1 MTGPVGDGGPG
12 GNDGALMVSGGGI
25 RVATDTVFTEM
36 AALRL
41 LQGEA
46 EQWRGQIGRVR
57 SLGVGPAPAWQ
68 PDDLG
73 ACVFGASVA
82 IDAVA
87 DRSGELADALEQAA
101 EEYGRLENG
110 LDTALRGTGAWMAH
124 TLGVPAPVLA
134 LWAATPMAY
143 LAVGSLLS
151 SAALGRTPSVVP
163 PWLTDWLREN
173 PRLLTNPAT
182 VALVRTLVSSADEAA
197 LGRLG
202 VPYPVAAAV
211 GDEGA
216 GILGAQSSA
225 FGLLVAAQAAGLL
238 RETPVRVSQVGSST
252 GRAGGADDPARVARA
267 GLAGAGATGGVPVAP
282 FGPAAVPLQGPAA
295 GSAPGPL
302 GLPPRGPAAD
312 PTPRPGNRL
321 ATEPAAGIAPTAEL
335 APPSPPTGFADL
347 ADRIPTE
354 DDGGQV
360 RIERYGDAEHPSWLV
375 YIGGTVEWSPTGSTE
390 PWDMASN
397 VAAVAGQDAGSYRA
411 VLQAMQAAG
420 VQPGDPVL
428 PVAHSQGG
436 LIANQLV
443 SNGDVSAVGMLTFG
457 APETD
462 LPLPDGMPAI
472 AVEHADDIVPA
483 LGPRAQEDQ
492 RVYVR
497 RELFAGREVPAAE
510 TLPAHQLAGYRETAR
525 LVDVSP
531 EPRLV
536 AFRAQLDEIVG
547 TAPGEQT
554 VWRAERVG

>member
-1 MTGPVGDGGPG
+1 VTGPHGDPGPGGPG
-12 GNDGALMVSGGGI
+12 GTLTVSGGGI
-25 RVATDTVFTEM
+25 RVATDTVFAEM

-46 EQWRGQIGRVR
+46 GHWQAQIGRVR

-68 PDDLG
+68 PEDLG

-87 DRSGELADALEQAA
+87 ERSGQLADALEQAA
-101 EEYGRLENG
+101 AEYGRLENG
-110 LDTALRGTGAWMAH
+110 LDTVLRGTGAWMAH
-124 TLGVPAPVLA
+124 TLGVLAPVLA
-134 LWAATPMAY
+134 LAVATPLAY
-143 LAVGSLLS
+143 LAAGSLLS

-163 PWLTDWLREN
+163 PWFTDWLREN

-182 VALVRTLVSSADEAA
+182 VAMVRALVSTADEAV

-202 VPYPVAAAV
+202 VPYPVAAVV
-211 GDEGA
+211 GDEGV
-216 GILGAQSSA
+216 GPLGAESSA
-225 FGLLVAAQAAGLL
+225 FGLLVAARAAGML
-238 RETPVRVSQVGSST
+238 RESPVRVSQVGSST
-252 GRAGGADDPARVARA
+252 GAAGVAGDPARAGGVGVRPTGTGAA
-267 GLAGAGATGGVPVAP
+267 GGALVAP
-282 FGPAAVPLQGPAA
+282 PTVPLRGPATRPGTRLAPAPAA
-295 GSAPGPL
+295 GTS
-302 GLPPRGPAAD
+302 PA
-312 PTPRPGNRL
+312 
-321 ATEPAAGIAPTAEL
+321 AEL
-335 APPSPPTGFADL
+335 APPGPPTGFADL

-354 DDGGQV
+354 EDGGQV
-360 RIERYGDAEHPSWLV
+360 RIERYGDPEHPSWLV

-397 VAAVAGQDAGSYRA
+397 VAAVAGQEAGSYRA

-443 SNGDVSAVGMLTFG
+443 SRGDVNAVGMLTFG

-462 LPLPDGMPAI
+462 LPLPDGLPAI

-483 LGPRAQEDQ
+483 LGPRADEDQ
-492 RVYVR
+492 RLYVR

-510 TLPAHQLAGYRETAR
+510 TLPAHQLVGYRETAR
-525 LVDVSP
+525 LVDDSP

-536 AFRAQLDEIVG
+536 AFRAQLDTIVG
-547 TAPGEQT
+547 TTPGEQT
-554 VWRAERVG
+554 VWRAERVD

>member
-1 MTGPVGDGGPG
+1 VTGPGGDPG
-12 GNDGALMVSGGGI
+12 GNDGALTVSVGGI
-25 RVATDTVFTEM
+25 RVATDAVFAEM
-36 AALRL
+36 AALRQ
-41 LQGEA
+41 LQGAA
-46 EQWRGQIGRVR
+46 EQWQEQIGRVR

-87 DRSGELADALEQAA
+87 DRSGHLADALEQAA
-101 EEYGRLENG
+101 GEYGRLENG
-110 LDTALRGTGAWMAH
+110 LDTVLRGTGAWMAH
-124 TLGVPAPVLA
+124 TLAVLAPVLVLA
-134 LWAATPMAY
+134 AATPLAFM
-143 LAVGSLLS
+143 AVGSLLS
-151 SAALGRTPSVVP
+151 SSAIGRTPSVVP
-163 PWLTDWLREN
+163 PWLTEWLRGN

-182 VALVRTLVSSADEAA
+182 VALVRALVSSTDEAV

-202 VPYPVAAAV
+202 VPFPVAAVV
-211 GDEGA
+211 GDEGI
-216 GILGAQSSA
+216 GLLGAQSSA

-238 RETPVRVSQVGSST
+238 RETPVRVSRVGSST
-252 GRAGGADDPARVARA
+252 GPAGGAGDPARAGGT
-267 GLAGAGATGGVPVAP
+267 GAGA
-282 FGPAAVPLQGPAA
+282 
-295 GSAPGPL
+295 
-302 GLPPRGPAAD
+302 
-312 PTPRPGNRL
+312 
-321 ATEPAAGIAPTAEL
+321 AEL

-354 DDGGQV
+354 EDGGQV

-375 YIGGTVEWSPTGSTE
+375 YIGGSVEWSPTGSTE

-443 SNGDVSAVGMLTFG
+443 SRGDVNAVGMLTFG

-462 LPLPDGMPAI
+462 LPLPDGLPAI

-483 LGPRAQEDQ
+483 LGPRSDEDQ
-492 RVYVR
+492 RLYVR

-510 TLPAHQLAGYRETAR
+510 TLPAHQLVGYRETAR
-525 LVDVSP
+525 LIDGSP
-531 EPRLV
+531 EPGLV
-536 AFRAQLDEIVG
+536 AFRAQLDTIVG
-547 TAPGEQT
+547 ATPGEQT

>member
-1 MTGPVGDGGPG
+1 MTGPVGDPG
-12 GNDGALMVSGGGI
+12 DRGHAGTLTVSGGGI

-46 EQWRGQIGRVR
+46 EHWQGQIGRVR
-57 SLGVGPAPAWQ
+57 SMGVGPAPGWQ

-87 DRSGELADALEQAA
+87 DRSGQLADALEQAA
-101 EEYGRLENG
+101 EEYARLETG
-110 LDTALRGTGAWMAH
+110 LDVVLRGTGAWMAH
-124 TLGVPAPVLA
+124 TLGVLAPVLA
-134 LWAATPMAY
+134 LAAATPLAY
-143 LAVGSLLS
+143 LAAGSLLS

-182 VALVRTLVSSADEAA
+182 VAMVRALVSSADEAV

-202 VPYPVAAAV
+202 VPYPVAAV
-211 GDEGA
+211 MGDEGS
-216 GILGAQSSA
+216 GLLGAQSSA
-225 FGLLVAAQAAGLL
+225 FGLLVAARAAGML
-238 RETPVRVSQVGSST
+238 RESPVRVSQVGSST
-252 GRAGGADDPARVARA
+252 GAAGVAGDPARAGGVGVRPTGTGAA
-267 GLAGAGATGGVPVAP
+267 GGALVAP
-282 FGPAAVPLQGPAA
+282 PTVPLRGPATRPGTRLAPAPAA
-295 GSAPGPL
+295 GTS
-302 GLPPRGPAAD
+302 PA
-312 PTPRPGNRL
+312 
-321 ATEPAAGIAPTAEL
+321 AEL
-335 APPSPPTGFADL
+335 APPGPPTGFADL

-354 DDGGQV
+354 EDGGQV
-360 RIERYGDAEHPSWLV
+360 RIERYGDPEHPSWLV

-397 VAAVAGQDAGSYRA
+397 VAAVAGQEAGSYRA

-443 SNGDVSAVGMLTFG
+443 SRGDVNAVGMLTFG

-462 LPLPDGMPAI
+462 LPLPDGLPAI

-483 LGPRAQEDQ
+483 LGPRADEDQ
-492 RVYVR
+492 RLYVR

-510 TLPAHQLAGYRETAR
+510 TLPAHQLVGYRETAR
-525 LVDVSP
+525 LVDDSP

-536 AFRAQLDEIVG
+536 AFRAQLDTIVG
-547 TAPGEQT
+547 TTPGEQT
-554 VWRAERVG
+554 VWRAERVD

>member
-1 MTGPVGDGGPG
+1 MTGPHGDPGPG
-12 GNDGALMVSGGGI
+12 GPDGTLTVSGGGI
-25 RVATDTVFTEM
+25 RVATDTVFAEM

-46 EQWRGQIGRVR
+46 GHWQAQIGRVR

-68 PDDLG
+68 PEDLG

-87 DRSGELADALEQAA
+87 ERSGQLADALEQAA
-101 EEYGRLENG
+101 AEYGRLENG
-110 LDTALRGTGAWMAH
+110 LDTVLRGTGAWMAH
-124 TLGVPAPVLA
+124 TLGVLAPVLA
-134 LWAATPMAY
+134 LAVATPLAY
-143 LAVGSLLS
+143 LAAGSLLS

-163 PWLTDWLREN
+163 PWFTDWLREN

-182 VALVRTLVSSADEAA
+182 VAMVRALVSTADEAV

-202 VPYPVAAAV
+202 VPYPVAAVV
-211 GDEGA
+211 GDEGV
-216 GILGAQSSA
+216 GPLGAESSA
-225 FGLLVAAQAAGLL
+225 FGLLVVARAVGML
-238 RETPVRVSQVGSST
+238 RESPVRVSQVGSSN
-252 GRAGGADDPARVARA
+252 GPA
-267 GLAGAGATGGVPVAP
+267 GGVPVPAV
-282 FGPAAVPLQGPAA
+282 GPPGLSLRGPAA
-295 GSAPGPL
+295 GSPQGQ
-302 GLPPRGPAAD
+302 GLPLPLRGPAAG
-312 PTPRPGNRL
+312 PGTRPDAGSESGL
-321 ATEPAAGIAPTAEL
+321 ASGSDQSPAAEL

-354 DDGGQV
+354 EDGGQV

-375 YIGGTVEWSPTGSTE
+375 YIGGTVEWNPTGSTE

-411 VLQAMQAAG
+411 VLAAMQAAG

-443 SNGDVSAVGMLTFG
+443 ASGDVTAVGLLTFG

-462 LPLPDGMPAI
+462 LPVPAGVPAI

-483 LGPRAQEDQ
+483 LGPSSDEDQ
-492 RVYVR
+492 RLYVR

-510 TLPAHQLAGYRETAR
+510 TLPAHQLVGYRETAS
-525 LVDVSP
+525 LVDASP

-536 AFRAQLDEIVG
+536 AFRTQLEAIVG
-547 TAPGEQT
+547 SAPGRQS
-554 VWRAERVG
+554 VWRAEQVG